1 MPKQW
6 ARLKIALMQ
15 VNTCVKKEDDMT
27 VKQIKIH
34 FQVTAQIER
43 FVYVYLIEVG
53 DGCVLIDSCVA
64 GSEKVIE
71 KALSESGRHPEELRG
86 IFLTHAH
93 PDHIGT
99 ANYFR
104 EKYGTKIYAS
114 EGERPWIEDID
125 LQYARRPIPNFYK
138 LAGKSTQ
145 VDQIVKNGDRIH
157 LSDDMEIEVIG
168 TPGHSADEVSYRIGN
183 MVFIGDTLP
192 VRGDIPI
199 FIHLENTLHSLEI
212 LENLSGVETF
222 YPAWDQAYSFEM
234 MREKI
239 ADARELIKKLE
250 QTVRAVGMEEELPVL
265 VRQVCDLLH
274 TPMWKENPLFAR
286 TIDCCR
292 GRG

>member
-1 MPKQW
+1 MK
-6 ARLKIALMQ
+6 
-15 VNTCVKKEDDMT
+15 VKP
-27 VKQIKIH
+27 IKIN

-43 FVYVYLIEVG
+43 FVYAYLIETRK
-53 DGCVLIDSCVA
+53 GCVLIDSGVA
-64 GSEKVIE
+64 GSEAVIE
-71 KALSESGRHPEELRG
+71 KVISESGYRPEELYG

-99 ANYFR
+99 ASYFR

-125 LQYARRPIPNFYK
+125 LQYAQRPIPNFYK
-138 LAGKSTQ
+138 LAGKSTR
-145 VDQIVKNGDRIH
+145 VDQIVKNGDRLS
-157 LSDDMEIEVIG
+157 LSDDMEMEVIG

-183 MVFIGDTLP
+183 RVFIGDVVP
-192 VRGDIPI
+192 VKGDIPI
-199 FIHLENTLHSLEI
+199 FIHLEHTLHSLEI

-222 YPAWDQAYSFEM
+222 YPAWDQEYSCEM

-239 ADARELIKKLE
+239 ADARELIQKLE
-250 QTVRAVGMEEELPVL
+250 QTVHSVGMKGELSAL
-265 VRQVCDLLH
+265 VQQVCDRLQ

-292 GRG
+292 GRE